1 VRGVS
6 VKPPGFK
13 YAEELIDK
21 EAEDALLEYLASL
34 DLQPVT
40 IRGNTS
46 KRTTA
51 HFGLRYDYGSRRLR
65 EAEPLPA
72 QFEILIR
79 RSEAFAGLASGEIIE
94 ALVNRYPQGASV
106 GWHNDAPV
114 YTTIVGIS
122 LGSPCTIQFRT
133 KATDERR
140 VFEQLLMPRS
150 AYVMEDAAR
159 DDWQHR
165 IPPTESERYS
175 VTLRS
180 LGPVA
185 AGE

>member
-1 VRGVS
+1 MSMRGITVRPS
-6 VKPPGFK
+6 GFT
-13 YAEELIDK
+13 YAEDFIDE
-21 EAEDALLEYLASL
+21 EAENALLSFVSSL

-51 HFGLRYDYGSRRLR
+51 HFGLRYDYGSRQLR
-65 EAEPLPA
+65 ETELIPAE
-72 QFEILIR
+72 FKSLIR
-79 RSEAFAGLASGEIIE
+79 RSGKLAGLASGEIVE

-114 YTTIVGIS
+114 YTTIIGIS
-122 LGSPCTIQFRT
+122 LGSACAIQFKT
-133 KATDERR
+133 KDTDERR
-140 VFEQLLMPRS
+140 VFEQLLMPGS
-150 AYVMEDAAR
+150 AYIIRDFAR

-165 IPPTESERYS
+165 IPPTESERCS

-180 LGPVA
+180 LNTP
-185 AGE
+185 

>member
-1 VRGVS
+1 MRGIMVR
-6 VKPPGFK
+6 PPGFA
-13 YAEELIDK
+13 YAEDFIDE
-21 EAEDALLEYLASL
+21 EAEHALLAFLSSL

-46 KRTTA
+46 RRTTA
-51 HFGLRYDYGSRRLR
+51 HFGLRYDYGLR
-65 EAEPLPA
+65 QLGEADPIPVE
-72 QFEILIR
+72 FEALIR
-79 RSEAFAGLASGEIIE
+79 RSEEFAGLANGEIVE

-114 YTTIVGIS
+114 YTTIIGVS
-122 LGSPCTIQFRT
+122 LGSPCTMQFKSKT
-133 KATDERR
+133 TDERR

-150 AYVMEDAAR
+150 AYVMRDAAR

-165 IPPTESERYS
+165 IPPTEDERYS

-180 LGPVA
+180 VNVR
-185 AGE
+185 